1 MAHTVLKSLVSPL
14 LDITGLGKSFFS
26 CFGLQFLPPEETSKL
41 VSDCSL
47 YLTLMFVLS

>member
-1 MAHTVLKSLVSPL
+1 MAYTVLKSFVSPL

-41 VSDCSL
+41 VADF
-47 YLTLMFVLS
+47 T